1 MTKDFW
7 GEGLPRCVRKQNM
20 TEKII
25 DIRDY
30 AGEIVRAMR
39 PGIPLTTKVGEKA
52 NCYDA
57 ETVSAYIIED

>member
-1 MTKDFW
+1 
-7 GEGLPRCVRKQNM
+7 M

-25 DIRDY
+25 EIRDY

-39 PGIPLTTKVGEKA
+39 PGILLTTKVGEKA